1 MSSEVS
7 SLFKERGISKVG
19 EHIKLPIFYLLL
31 AGSFAG
37 WQSLY
42 NVHLDSL
49 AYSSIQIGILNAI
62 FISMS
67 ALVVPFWGVLADKF
81 GNNRVFLLLTSM
93 AAVLVFFIG
102 QTMVFQWMAI
112 FIFLISVF
120 HQPGGA
126 VLDGMTMG
134 FVERNPRYSFGQFRL
149 WLSAGYG
156 LVSLLVGY
164 LARHQTAI
172 IFNVSAALFILLS
185 IFNLVTMPASPVKGV
200 NLVNFKSLSFLL
212 KNRKL
217 LFFLLIIFVFGI
229 AISPL
234 YQFLNLYY
242 KDIGSGN
249 EFIGLVFFIQ
259 AMFEIPAFLLG
270 VKLIRKNRPEKV
282 ILFSMLISMLRMVL
296 YGFISNPLIAA
307 SLSPFHGIT
316 IALFLIGTVEYVQKQ
331 TPGHLRTTGL
341 ALIWAFHFGAGVA
354 LGNLLLGYLRDHG
367 GILRAMHVHALIAAA
382 VLVWAFWFF
391 RPYCSSSR

>member
-1 MSSEVS
+1 MNSVMSSP
-7 SLFKERGISKVG
+7 FKQRRLSKVR
-19 EHIKLPIFYLLL
+19 ESIRLPVFYLLL

-42 NVHLDSL
+42 NVHLDGL
-49 AYSSIQIGILNAI
+49 GYSSMQIGILNAI
-62 FISMS
+62 FISFS

-81 GNNRVFLLLTSM
+81 GNNRVFFLLTSVAGLLMFLIGKTM
-93 AAVLVFFIG
+93 A
-102 QTMVFQWMAI
+102 FQWMAI

-134 FVERNPRYSFGQFRL
+134 FVRRNPRYSFGQFRL
-149 WLSAGYG
+149 WNSAGYG
-156 LVSLLVGY
+156 LAALVVGY
-164 LARHQTAI
+164 FARYNTGI
-172 IFNVSAALFILLS
+172 IFNISAALFLLLS
-185 IFNLVTMPASPVKGV
+185 IFNLVTLPAHRVSSG
-200 NLVNFKSLSFLL
+200 NLVNFKSLSHFFRNRRLL
-212 KNRKL
+212 I
-217 LFFLLIIFVFGI
+217 FLLIIFFFGI

-259 AMFEIPAFLLG
+259 AVFEIPSFLLG
-270 VKLIRKNRPEKV
+270 VKLIRKNKPEHI

-296 YGFISNPLIAA
+296 YGFISDPVYAA
-307 SLSPFHGIT
+307 ALSPFHGIT
-316 IALFLIGTVEYVQKQ
+316 IALFLIGIIEYVQRY
-331 TPGHLRTTGL
+331 TPDHLRTTGQ

-354 LGNLLLGYLRDHG
+354 FGNLLLGYLRDHG
-367 GILRAMHVHALIAAA
+367 GILRAMHIHAIIATM
-382 VLVWAFWFF
+382 VLAWAYWFF
-391 RPYCSSSR
+391 RLNRN